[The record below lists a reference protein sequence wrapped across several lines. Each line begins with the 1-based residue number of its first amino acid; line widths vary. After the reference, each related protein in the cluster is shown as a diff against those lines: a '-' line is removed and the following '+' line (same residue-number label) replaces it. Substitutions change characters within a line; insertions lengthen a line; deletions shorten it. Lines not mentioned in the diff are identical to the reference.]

1 MTPDHGPDHGLI
13 TGIPFVEPE
22 ESAISTAQLDPLVR
36 PFAPTLP
43 ATRRGL
49 PAHLAPLVPAAL
61 TVLLGLWGIR
71 RQGSLWQDEAVT
83 YDMAHR
89 SLSDLW
95 ATLGHTDAVHGL
107 YYLLMHGVFRLW
119 NGGLVA
125 LRLPSVLGMAAAS
138 AGVAALGRRLS
149 GPRAGF
155 AAGVVFAV
163 LPAVQR
169 YAQEGRSYAL
179 VTAFVVGETW
189 VLAKACDAGVT
200 ACGTGRRT
208 RWWACYAGLAVLAS
222 LLHEFAL
229 LALAAH
235 GVALL
240 AGRQPRGILT
250 AWAAAV
256 CCAVAP
262 VVPLVL
268 LSMGQSGQVAWI
280 DVSVGGDVLGFLLLA
295 GVGLAATALCARGA
309 PAKRVRTVAV
319 PALSLL
325 VVPPA
330 LLLTA
335 SAVKPLYVDRYVLYA
350 QAGLA
355 LLVGAALDTMWRTAR
370 ARTAV
375 LLATAAALLVP
386 VATHLRSPQSRTDD
400 ATAIAR
406 AVREATAPGDGVL
419 FVPASRR
426 VWTLRDASA
435 SYGVSDLALAAPP
448 HASHTLYGTEL
459 PPAGIRSG
467 MSRVSRI
474 VVVREPARERHETN
488 EREKTKE
495 ATLRDRFTRCDRRA
509 VGPAR
514 IDVYV
519 RGDRC

>member
-1 MTPDHGPDHGLI
+1 
-13 TGIPFVEPE
+13 
-22 ESAISTAQLDPLVR
+22 
-36 PFAPTLP
+36 
-43 ATRRGL
+43 
-49 PAHLAPLVPAAL
+49 
-61 TVLLGLWGIR
+61 
-71 RQGSLWQDEAVT
+71 
-83 YDMAHR
+83 
-89 SLSDLW
+89 
-95 ATLGHTDAVHGL
+95 
-107 YYLLMHGVFRLW
+107 
-119 NGGLVA
+119 
-125 LRLPSVLGMAAAS
+125 
-138 AGVAALGRRLS
+138 
-149 GPRAGF
+149 
-155 AAGVVFAV
+155 
-163 LPAVQR
+163 
-169 YAQEGRSYAL
+169 
-179 VTAFVVGETW
+179 
-189 VLAKACDAGVT
+189 
-200 ACGTGRRT
+200 
-208 RWWACYAGLAVLAS
+208 
-222 LLHEFAL
+222 
-229 LALAAH
+229 
-235 GVALL
+235 
-240 AGRQPRGILT
+240 
-250 AWAAAV
+250 
-256 CCAVAP
+256 
-262 VVPLVL
+262 
-268 LSMGQSGQVAWI
+268 
-280 DVSVGGDVLGFLLLA
+280 
-295 GVGLAATALCARGA
+295 
-309 PAKRVRTVAV
+309 
-319 PALSLL
+319 